1 MWTKIPSEIMDELEQ
16 IRKFTR
22 KTSNEA
28 SITYCK
34 RPHKDKLYI
43 GADFEGDNLGTEVGD
58 CAEKFGTG
66 SRIGDAHSHP
76 IGYDSPGIV
85 PSNADIAGSME
96 ESYNS
101 RRPQINC
108 ITAPGADIVHCMQ
121 PKGIPT
127 SKKLKGYNA
136 NPKNSLAIN
145 PYITDHITED
155 FNIALFDAK
164 SGVKLDNP
172 DPKRILDN
180 TLRKSPRFLRKAVR
194 QMEYGIFC
202 EYIQDTMN
210 PTDDRIHDQCKVELK
225 KRGLLDYLG
234 IY

>member
-1 MWTKIPSEIMDELEQ
+1 MDELEA

-43 GADFEGDNLGTEVGD
+43 GSDFEGDNLGTDVGD
-58 CAEKFGTG
+58 CAEELGKG

-76 IGYDSPGIV
+76 IGYDSPGII
-85 PSNADIAGSME
+85 PSNADIAGAVR
-96 ESYNS
+96 ESYDS

-121 PKGIPT
+121 PKKNVT
-127 SKKLKGYNA
+127 TKQVKGYETFPSA
-136 NPKNSLAIN
+136 RLAIN
-145 PYITDHITED
+145 PYIRDHFSQDI
-155 FNIALFDAK
+155 NVGLFDAK
-164 SGVKLDNP
+164 SGIKIENP
-172 DPKRILDN
+172 DPKRVIDN
-180 TLRKSPRFLRKAVR
+180 TLRKSPRYLRKALR
-194 QMEYGIFC
+194 EMEYGIFC